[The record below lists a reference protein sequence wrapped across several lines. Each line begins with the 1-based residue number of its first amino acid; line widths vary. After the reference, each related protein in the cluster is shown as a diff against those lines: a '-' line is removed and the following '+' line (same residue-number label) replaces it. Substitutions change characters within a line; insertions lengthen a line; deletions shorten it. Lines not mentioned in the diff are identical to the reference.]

1 MKRYLSAS
9 WISALAL
16 ALGAPIVLS
25 GVAAAQYYDYDR
37 EYYQGGSAQ
46 QAHQY
51 GYQRGYGDG
60 YYKGVHEGRENDPG
74 DINFRALE
82 DATHGYR
89 EWMGPIYSFR
99 DGYRDGYQQGFR
111 AGFHTGNHQWR
122 DRDDDDDW
130 YRR

>member
-1 MKRYLSAS
+1 MKRYISAS

-16 ALGAPIVLS
+16 ALAAPVVLS
-25 GVAAAQYYDYDR
+25 GVAAAQFYDYDR
-37 EYYQGGSAQ
+37 GYYEVGSAQ

-51 GYQRGYGDG
+51 GYQSGYRDG
-60 YYKGVHEGRENDPG
+60 YHKGVHEGRENDPG

-82 DATHGYR
+82 NATHGYR

-111 AGFHTGNHQWR
+111 VGFHAGSHRWR
-122 DRDDDDDW
+122 YRDDDDW